1 MNAVIVYL
9 FSLAIM
15 VFLLEIVPLNL
26 AHTKRPHR
34 SYRIAQI
41 VFFVLLTFSLLLRL
55 LIIILKKR
63 AQSIQ
68 IDSVREEQLTIE
80 TAVSPKAGKTL
91 NMQLMLS
98 NFDRW

>member
-15 VFLLEIVPLNL
+15 VFLLEIVPFNL

-41 VFFVLLTFSLLLRL
+41 VFFVLLTLGLLLRFL
-55 LIIILKKR
+55 LIILKKR
-63 AQSIQ
+63 AQNIQ
-68 IDSVREEQLTIE
+68 RDSVREEQLTIE
-80 TAVSPKAGKTL
+80 TAVSPKAGKTF
-91 NMQLMLS
+91 NVKLMLS